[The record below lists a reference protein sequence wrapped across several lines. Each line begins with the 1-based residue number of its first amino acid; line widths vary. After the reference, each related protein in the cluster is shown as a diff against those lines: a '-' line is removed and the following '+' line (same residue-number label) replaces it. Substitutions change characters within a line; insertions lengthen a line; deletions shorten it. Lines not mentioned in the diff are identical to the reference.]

1 MATSDVRRRYRAERP
16 CTSIIKWANLNAS
29 RRIDG
34 SMPRRRATWIALID
48 PCVTVAEVPEGRET
62 TEVDA
67 LEDARADQFGV
78 GRIDELKPVIDVEAV
93 DVVRVEATAHPV
105 R

>member
-16 CTSIIKWANLNAS
+16 CTSIIKWANPNAS
-29 RRIDG
+29 RRTDG
-34 SMPRRRATWIALID
+34 STPRRRATWIVLID
-48 PCVTVAEVPEGRET
+48 PCVTVAEVPET

-78 GRIDELKPVIDVEAV
+78 GGLDELKPVIDVEAV
-93 DVVRVEATAHPV
+93 EVVRVEATAHPV

>member
-16 CTSIIKWANLNAS
+16 CTSIIKWANPNAS
-29 RRIDG
+29 RRTDG
-34 SMPRRRATWIALID
+34 STPRRRATWIVLID
-48 PCVTVAEVPEGRET
+48 PRVTVAEVPET

-78 GRIDELKPVIDVEAV
+78 GGIDELKPVIDVEAV
-93 DVVRVEATAHPV
+93 EVVRVEATAHPV